1 MHGKN
6 VQTCTMTV
14 GRIWSCVLMLKPINS
29 IQISDS
35 YKLYQEPTLYCKRNK
50 SLSNISSGRGW
61 GTQQSFIWG
70 GLHQVQTLTLLSI
83 IKLRAGYPFHI
94 YSSKHCIL
102 FNYCKYM
109 HSLFIIN
116 QPLKRQSF
124 CVFFTAMKCIL

>member
-35 YKLYQEPTLYCKRNK
+35 YKLYQEPTLYCKWNK

-61 GTQQSFIWG
+61 GTQESFIWG
-70 GLHQVQTLTLLSI
+70 GST
-83 IKLRAGYPFHI
+83 P
-94 YSSKHCIL
+94 SSNPH
-102 FNYCKYM
+102 
-109 HSLFIIN
+109 
-116 QPLKRQSF
+116 PLKYH
-124 CVFFTAMKCIL
+124 